1 MEDLSKIKADIVLE
15 KSHGQLTE
23 PPLASIYKKFYKSVS
38 GEGIRANIA
47 YTKRCPLQT
56 GVLQMLIVIMLYL
69 HPDLVLYRTFEGTLI
84 SHSNTYVAST
94 KLTRMVF

>member
-15 KSHGQLTE
+15 KSHGQFTE
-23 PPLASIYKKFYKSVS
+23 QPPLASIYKKFYKSVS

-84 SHSNTYVAST
+84 SHPNTYIVSSS
-94 KLTRMVF
+94 